1 MKDFCK
7 WLGVNE
13 KIAKVVVWVFIFMIS
28 LIIINTALE
37 SIGLPFY
44 KLTVANLSK
53 VNCCEFITML
63 IEAASATFNWLS
75 ITLLVF
81 PFKEIKRVM
90 PWAILYLLILGVV
103 NYAFNKAAVQIYI
116 LVFCLVF
123 CYLFSGKKIKYLAYC
138 LFSFFINTVVQYLC
152 YLYKV
157 RFVSNSALKGLNYL
171 ITFVDYLL
179 IMSIILFIKEK
190 VMKKKGVY

>member
-63 IEAASATFNWLS
+63 IEAASAH
-75 ITLLVF
+75 
-81 PFKEIKRVM
+81 
-90 PWAILYLLILGVV
+90 LIGYQLR
-103 NYAFNKAAVQIYI
+103 
-116 LVFCLVF
+116 
-123 CYLFSGKKIKYLAYC
+123 
-138 LFSFFINTVVQYLC
+138 YLC
-152 YLYKV
+152 FL
-157 RFVSNSALKGLNYL
+157 S
-171 ITFVDYLL
+171 
-179 IMSIILFIKEK
+179 
-190 VMKKKGVY
+190 KK